1 MHAFYEDDGVEADGY
16 LSRPTDPGP
25 WPAVVV
31 LHEWWG
37 LDPHFRELSRRLAA
51 EGYVVLVPD
60 LYDGEVTTDEEEAAR
75 LKTSLDTDQAA
86 AVTTAAVPY
95 LRSLPF
101 VDEDAGVGLMGFCMG
116 GGVALLA
123 AGRGSFDA
131 LVAYFPSMYPDD
143 EELHRIDLPTLVH
156 YGTDDVVTPRYEI
169 DRILDA
175 FEEETVPHDLFEYD
189 GAGHAFT
196 NDTYEELYVES
207 AAEESWP
214 RTVEFLAEHLGT
226 GNVDD
231 AVEQSEE

>member
-1 MHAFYEDDGVEADGY
+1 MHAFYEQDGIEADGY
-16 LSRPTDPGP
+16 LSRPTDTGP

-60 LYDGEVTTDEEEAAR
+60 LYDGVVTADEEEAAR
-75 LKTSLDTDQAA
+75 LKTSLDTDRAA
-86 AVTTAAVPY
+86 SVTTAAVPY

-101 VDEDAGVGLMGFCMG
+101 VDGDAGVGLMGFCMG

-123 AGRGSFDA
+123 AGRGAFDA

-143 EELHRIDLPTLVH
+143 DELQRIDLPTLVH
-156 YGTDDVVTPRYEI
+156 YGTDDVVTPRYEV
-169 DRILDA
+169 DRILEVFD
-175 FEEETVPHDLFEYD
+175 EEGTSYDLHEYQ

-214 RTVEFLAEHLGT
+214 RTVEFLAARLDHGDGAEGDGT
-226 GNVDD
+226 G
-231 AVEQSEE
+231 E

>member
-1 MHAFYEDDGVEADGY
+1 MHAFYEDDDTAADGY
-16 LSRPTDPGP
+16 LSRPSAPGP

-60 LYDGEVTTDEEEAAR
+60 LYDGTVATEEETAAR
-75 LKTSLDTDQAA
+75 LKTSLDTDWAA
-86 AVTTAAVPY
+86 AAATAGVPY
-95 LRSLPF
+95 LRRLPF
-101 VDEDAGVGLMGFCMG
+101 VDADAGVGLMGYCMG

-123 AGRGSFDA
+123 AGRGDFDA
-131 LVAYFPSMYPDD
+131 MVAYFPSMYPDD
-143 EELHRIDLPTLVH
+143 EELARIDLPTLFH
-156 YGTDDVVTPRYEI
+156 YGTEDVVTPRYEL
-169 DRILDA
+169 DRILNAYDEA
-175 FEEETVPHDLFEYD
+175 GTPYELYEYE

-214 RTVEFLAEHLGT
+214 RTLEFLAEHLRGEAP
-226 GNVDD
+226 ND
-231 AVEQSEE
+231 S